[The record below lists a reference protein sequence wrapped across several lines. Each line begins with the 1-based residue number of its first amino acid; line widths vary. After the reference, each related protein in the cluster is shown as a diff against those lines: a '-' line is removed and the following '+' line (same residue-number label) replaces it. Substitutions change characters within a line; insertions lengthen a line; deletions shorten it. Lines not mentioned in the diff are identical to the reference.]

1 MNWTL
6 NDDQKKLVENHLTII
21 DQVIKKK
28 LRMKNGVCGLEYDD
42 LYQIGA
48 IGLCKA
54 AAHYRKMP
62 GAKFETYAF
71 EVVKN
76 TILDHLRN
84 VFRRQDAY
92 TIFLQEKELY
102 IGGNYET
109 DPDEALHVQIT
120 MQALSDSKER
130 YSDCVRTG
138 IDAITLKAQ
147 GYKGVDIAD
156 RFGVKQNYLA
166 ACISRAQK
174 YLKQDKKFLQM
185 IG

>member
-1 MNWTL
+1 MKRYIERIKNQYDYIL
-6 NDDQKKLVENHLTII
+6 IDGMPSLGMLTI
-21 DQVIKKK
+21 
-28 LRMKNGVCGLEYDD
+28 
-42 LYQIGA
+42 
-48 IGLCKA
+48 
-54 AAHYRKMP
+54 
-62 GAKFETYAF
+62 
-71 EVVKN
+71 
-76 TILDHLRN
+76 N
-84 VFRRQDAY
+84 V
-92 TIFLQEKELY
+92 
-102 IGGNYET
+102 GGNYET

>member
-6 NDDQKKLVENHLTII
+6 NYDQKKMVEDHLTII

-28 LRMKNGVCGLEYDD
+28 LRIKNGVCGLEYDD

-62 GAKFETYAF
+62 GAKYETYAF

-92 TIFLQEKELY
+92 TLFLQEKELY
-102 IGGNYET
+102 ICGNYEI

-130 YSDCVRTG
+130 YSDCVKTG
-138 IDAITLKAQ
+138 IDAIALKVQ

-156 RFGVKQNYLA
+156 KFGVKQNYLA